1 MRKDNDVAIATL
13 MSGIA
18 ATLISIG
25 STFHKRF
32 GIPVPCEEYSTS
44 NLKINSQKAQMI
56 KDAKIIFV
64 DEVSM
69 MHCHQ
74 LSCLDRFLKE
84 LMLCDNDM

>member
-1 MRKDNDVAIATL
+1 MNVVLSYVRKNNDIAIATAK
-13 MSGIA
+13 SGIA
-18 ATLISIG
+18 ATLISLG

-32 GIPVPCEEYSTS
+32 GIPVPCEEFSTS

-56 KDAKIIFV
+56 KDAKVIFV

-74 LSCLDRFLKE
+74 LNCLDRFLKE
-84 LMLCDNDM
+84 